1 LRQLNPQNIA
11 PSWLARSSPEV
22 APDLLGC
29 TLVRQLPNG
38 QTFRGL
44 IVETEAY
51 APGDPACHAYRRKT
65 VRNAVMFGAAG
76 MSYVYLIYGM
86 YHCLNVVTDLEG
98 VPSAVLIRALQLESL
113 PDWINPKQTKKPHLV
128 AAGPGKL
135 CRALKIDLSLT
146 AQPFQPNSSLWLEH
160 RTKSFQQGCDRQS
173 TQFVQTTRIGLT
185 QGADI
190 PWRWY
195 IQNCPAVSR
204 IDKLRTPQKGSEF
217 LQNSD
222 PSELKSTAADE
233 PELAAVLAALEPD
246 GQQDCAD

>member
-1 LRQLNPQNIA
+1 
-11 PSWLARSSPEV
+11 
-22 APDLLGC
+22 
-29 TLVRQLPNG
+29 VRQFPDG
-38 QTFRGL
+38 QTFRGV

-51 APGDPACHAYRRKT
+51 APGDPACHAYRRQT

-98 VPSAVLIRALQLESL
+98 VPSAVLIRALQLESP
-113 PDWINPKQTKKPHLV
+113 PDWIDPKQKKKPHLV

-146 AQPFQPNSSLWLEH
+146 AQPFQPSSSLWLEH
-160 RTKSFQQGCDRQS
+160 RTKQFQRECDRQA
-173 TQFVQTTRIGLT
+173 TRFIQTTRIGLT

-195 IQNCPAVSR
+195 IQDCPAVSR
-204 IDKLRTPQKGSEF
+204 FDKIKTPQAGSEF

-222 PSELKSTAADE
+222 PLKPESITEDE
-233 PELAAVLAALEPD
+233 QEPAVVLEALELD
-246 GQQDCAD
+246 EQ

>member
-1 LRQLNPQNIA
+1 MTAKNIA
-11 PSWLARSSPEV
+11 PSWLSRPSPEV

-29 TLVRQLPNG
+29 TLVRQFPDG
-38 QTFRGL
+38 QIFRGL

-51 APGDPACHAYRRKT
+51 APGDPACHAYRRQT
-65 VRNAVMFGAAG
+65 VRNRVMFGAAG

-98 VPSAVLIRALQLESL
+98 VPSAVLIRALQLEAI
-113 PDWINPKQTKKPHLV
+113 PDWITPQPIKKPYLV

-146 AQPFQPNSSLWLEH
+146 AQPFQPNSALWLEH
-160 RTKSFQQGCDRQS
+160 RTKNFQQEYDRQVI
-173 TQFVQTTRIGLT
+173 QFVQTTRIGLT

-195 IQNCPAVSR
+195 IQDCPAVSR
-204 IDKLRTPQKGSEF
+204 FDKVKTPQKGSEF

-222 PSELKSTAADE
+222 PLNLNSTVVDELPKAV
-233 PELAAVLAALEPD
+233 PEALEPD
-246 GQQDCAD
+246 GQQDCGD